1 MGTKH
6 SNVSDETM
14 HVQFVE
20 GEAVSLLTS
29 KTGTWRAMRPLVREG
44 IAPCTNACPAGIG
57 IRDYLAL
64 LADGKTTEAA
74 VLLKEAN
81 PLAAITGRVCPGFC
95 EPECNRGEF
104 DQPIAIRPIERL
116 LGDYGLRQGFG
127 GSDSP
132 ARGEQVAIIGS
143 GPAGLTA
150 AYFLARYGY
159 RLTIFEALPV
169 AGGML
174 YWGIPDYRLPKSII
188 EEEITAIKNLGV
200 EIITN
205 TRIGGELSLSDLF
218 ARGYKAV
225 LIAIGAWTNLKLN
238 ISGEG
243 AEGVISGA
251 ELLKRFNSGDKV
263 ALGKKVFVIGGGNTA
278 IDSARVAARL
288 GVKRVTVL
296 YRRSRAEMPA
306 IVEEVEAALAEDVE
320 IKFLVAP
327 TEILAQ
333 DGRVAGIR
341 CVRMKLGEP
350 DSTGRKKPIP
360 ISSSEFNLDADTVVT
375 AIGQVPDLSL
385 FQGLKVGTHPEGTI
399 VANPN
404 SLKTNLPKIFVA
416 GDAQTGPAT
425 VIQAVASGKKA
436 ALGIHSWLSG
446 TEIPPSPNS
455 QPVVSYRDLNVSCFD
470 REPRQELKEAKFEAS
485 KSALVREAQRCFYCG
500 RCNLCNTCWFLCPDS
515 AIKSLEEEIE
525 IDYDYCKGCCICV
538 EECPRGAL
546 VMEEESKWQ

>member
-29 KTGTWRAMRPLVREG
+29 KTGTWRVMRPLVREG
-44 IAPCTNACPAGIG
+44 TAPCTNACPAGIA

-64 LADGKTTEAA
+64 LADGKTSQAA

-104 DQPIAIRPIERL
+104 DQPIAIRPLERL

-127 GSDSP
+127 GSDSSTK
-132 ARGEQVAIIGS
+132 GKQVAIIGS

-159 RLTIFEALPV
+159 RVTIFEALPV

-174 YWGIPDYRLPKSII
+174 YWGIPDYRLPKSTV

-200 EIITN
+200 KIITN
-205 TRIGGELSLSDLF
+205 TRIGGELSLSELS
-218 ARGYKAV
+218 ARDFKAV
-225 LIAIGAWTNLKLN
+225 LFAIGAWTNLKLN
-238 ISGEG
+238 IPGEG
-243 AEGVISGA
+243 AEGVISGV
-251 ELLKRFNSGDKV
+251 ELLNRFNSGDKV
-263 ALGKKVFVIGGGNTA
+263 VLGKKVCVIGGGNTA

-288 GVKRVTVL
+288 GAKRVTIL

-306 IVEEVEAALAEDVE
+306 IHEEVEAALGEDIE
-320 IKFLVAP
+320 IKFLAAP
-327 TEILAQ
+327 TEILVQ
-333 DGRVAGIR
+333 DNRVAGMR
-341 CVRMKLGEP
+341 CVRMQLGEP

-360 ISSSEFNLDADTVVT
+360 ISGSEFNLDADTVVT

-385 FQGLKVGTHPEGTI
+385 LQGLNVETHPEGTI
-399 VANPN
+399 VASPD
-404 SLKTNLPKIFVA
+404 SLKTNLPQMFVA

-425 VIQAVASGKKA
+425 VIQAVASGKRA
-436 ALGIHSWLSG
+436 AIGIHLWLSG
-446 TEIPPSPNS
+446 AEITSSPNS
-455 QPVVSYRDLNVSCFD
+455 QPVVSYHDLNVSCFD
-470 REPRQELKEAKFEAS
+470 PAPRQELEEAKFEAS
-485 KSALVREAQRCFYCG
+485 KGAMVREAQRCFYCG

-515 AIKSLEEEIE
+515 AMKSLEGEIE
-525 IDYDYCKGCCICV
+525 IDYEYCKGCCICV